1 MEWLSSPE
9 AWIALTTLTFLE
21 IVLGVDNI
29 IFISILV
36 GRLPPAQRPR
46 ARVLGLA
53 FAMGTRI
60 LLLLL
65 LTWIMRLQAE
75 LFSVLGVGISGRDV
89 ILIGGG
95 LFLIAKATLEI
106 HESLESVDDD
116 EKPAKH
122 ASFTSVILQ
131 IGIID
136 IVFSLDSV
144 ITAVGLVDHLSVMI
158 IAIVIA
164 VGVMM
169 FAAGAI
175 GRFVD
180 DHPTIKMLALS
191 FLVLIGLALIAEGV
205 DVHIPKGYIY
215 FAMAFSVLVEM
226 LNIRIRRGRQPM
238 QLKKKDV

>member
-1 MEWLSSPE
+1 LPE
-9 AWIALTTLTFLE
+9 E
-21 IVLGVDNI
+21 
-29 IFISILV
+29 
-36 GRLPPAQRPR
+36 QRQR
-46 ARVLGLA
+46 GRVLGLA
-53 FAMGTRI
+53 LAMGTRI

-65 LTWIMRLQAE
+65 LTWIMKLQAT
-75 LFSVLGVGISGRDV
+75 LFSVLNVDISGRDL

-95 LFLIAKATLEI
+95 LFLLAKATLEI
-106 HESLESVDDD
+106 HDSLEGEEHEGGAPKKQV
-116 EKPAKH
+116 
-122 ASFTSVILQ
+122 SFLSVIVQ
-131 IGIID
+131 IGLID

-144 ITAVGLVDHLSVMI
+144 ITAVGMADHLAVMV

-180 DHPTIKMLALS
+180 NHPTIKMLALS
-191 FLVLIGLALIAEGV
+191 FLVLIGVALISEGI

-215 FAMAFSVLVEM
+215 FAMAFSVIVEM
-226 LNIRIRRGRQPM
+226 LNLRIRRGRPL